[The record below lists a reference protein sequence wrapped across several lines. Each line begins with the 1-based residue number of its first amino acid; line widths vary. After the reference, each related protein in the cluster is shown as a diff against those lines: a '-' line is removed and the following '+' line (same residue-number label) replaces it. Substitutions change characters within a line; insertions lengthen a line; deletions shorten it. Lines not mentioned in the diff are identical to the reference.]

1 VRSARFALLFSGIAV
16 GSIFVC
22 VVFAACGYA
31 DPNGDP
37 IADNPV
43 NLPNRKLGDG
53 GDTTDGTTIAQNPN
67 QNNNNNNNNA
77 NDGGQAKPPSTT
89 CQAMNLA
96 LCLRF
101 EGNTMD
107 QSATAINPIEATG
120 IAFVGGGKED
130 QAAQF
135 TQTSALR
142 FAPNPVFDLP
152 ASGATIEAWIK
163 REATGADAVV
173 FDDDARFSLTI
184 NAAGNVWCKSSGG
197 AVVGATQVPVAQ
209 WAHVACVVENG
220 TLKAYLNGVIDAS
233 GTGSIVASPTSA
245 AAIGGNS
252 PTGEHFVGLIDS
264 FRVFKSARSATEL
277 AAAAK

>member
-1 VRSARFALLFSGIAV
+1 MTRFAPLVLLFLV
-16 GSIFVC
+16 GGGL
-22 VVFAACGYA
+22 ACGYA
-31 DPNGDP
+31 DVNGDP
-37 IADNPV
+37 IADDPV

-53 GDTTDGTTIAQNPN
+53 GDAPDGPASVQNPN
-67 QNNNNNNNNA
+67 PNPND
-77 NDGGQAKPPSTT
+77 NDGGQTKPPSVT
-89 CQAMNLA
+89 CTPADLA

-107 QSATAINPIEATG
+107 QSPTAINPVEATG
-120 IAFVGGGKED
+120 ITFVGGGKED

-135 TQTSALR
+135 TQASALR

-152 ASGATIEAWIK
+152 ANGATIEAWIK

-197 AVVGATQVPVAQ
+197 AIIGATQVPVAQ
-209 WAHVACVVENG
+209 WAHVACVIENG
-220 TLKAYLNGVIDAS
+220 TMKAYLNGAQDAA
-233 GTGSIVASPTSA
+233 GPGSIVASPTSA

-252 PTGEHFVGLIDS
+252 PSGEPFVGLIDS
-264 FRVFKSARSATEL
+264 FRVFKAARSAADIA

>member
-1 VRSARFALLFSGIAV
+1 VLFI
-16 GSIFVC
+16 
-22 VVFAACGYA
+22 ACGYA
-31 DPNGDP
+31 DVNGDP

-67 QNNNNNNNNA
+67 PNPNNTG
-77 NDGGQAKPPSTT
+77 DSGSTKPPSVT
-89 CQAMNLA
+89 CQPTNLA

-107 QSATAINPIEATG
+107 QSSTAINPVEATG
-120 IAFVGGGKED
+120 ITFVGGGKED

-135 TQTSALR
+135 TQTSVLR

-152 ASGATIEAWIK
+152 ANGATIEAWIK

-184 NAAGNVWCKSSGG
+184 NAAGMVWCKSSGG
-197 AVVGATQVPVAQ
+197 AVVGTTQVPVNQ

-220 TLKAYLNGVIDAS
+220 SLKAYLNGAQDAS
-233 GTGSIVASPTSA
+233 GPGSIVSSPTSA

-252 PTGEHFVGLIDS
+252 PSGEPFVGLIDS
-264 FRVFKSARSATEL
+264 FRVFKIARTAAEI